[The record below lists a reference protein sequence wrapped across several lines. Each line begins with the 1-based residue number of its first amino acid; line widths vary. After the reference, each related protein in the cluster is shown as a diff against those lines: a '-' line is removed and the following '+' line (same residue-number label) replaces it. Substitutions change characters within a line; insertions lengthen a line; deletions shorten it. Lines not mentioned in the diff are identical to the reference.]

1 MRIADYRQFSD
12 IDISH
17 GSVATN
23 VRCSGIFKH
32 NFVVNLPLSPPVK
45 EFRKSVNICY
55 VLVFL
60 TYSVYEYKTYNLFK
74 YIIVTL
80 SHFLQ
85 ILPTTIHNTH
95 TPV

>member
-12 IDISH
+12 IDISQ

-32 NFVVNLPLSPPVK
+32 KFVVNLPLSPPVK
-45 EFRKSVNICY
+45 EFRKSVNIWGSY

-80 SHFLQ
+80 SHFFANF
-85 ILPTTIHNTH
+85 TDDH
-95 TPV
+95 T